1 MDMFNASIIG
11 VDFKDMVTGSST
23 QHIFSEVVLIDR
35 THEGAKPLLFQL
47 NDSTLVAEE
56 DCTAPNWQGYITM
69 RDNLFTAI
77 GTVESINREK
87 KQIRFKLE
95 ISQQKDI
102 KDIVSVHTVSYRHL
116 IITSGSEQDEN
127 ELSAA
132 LIALIDALKIG
143 KKIPSILENIAT
155 PYAPVNSKPHKV
167 IRATQDDGIESL
179 AVPRITPGDPASL
192 AIGIIASHK
201 RLYEMLVSL

>member
-1 MDMFNASIIG
+1 MFNASIIG

-23 QHIFSEVVLIDR
+23 QHIFSEVVLVDR
-35 THEGAKPLLFQL
+35 THEGTKPLLFQL

-77 GTVESINREK
+77 GTVESIDREK

-95 ISQQKDI
+95 ISQQKEI
-102 KDIVSVHTVSYRHL
+102 KDIVAVHTISYRHL
-116 IITSGSEQDEN
+116 IITSGTEQDEK

-143 KKIPSILENIAT
+143 KKIPSILESISS
-155 PYAPVNSKPHKV
+155 PYTGMKANPKPHKI
-167 IRATQDDGIESL
+167 IRAKENTGIESL
-179 AVPRITPGDPASL
+179 AVPKISPGDPASL
-192 AIGIIASHK
+192 AISVIASHK